1 MSFKHGIADF
11 RFCPD
16 SEREVPVTRRVL
28 RPQKTRATHDN
39 TDSAEVSQSL
49 AEIPECL
56 DDDIPASTRKRKRK
70 PEDNRTQE
78 GDSIAAASP
87 KPRRTNKK
95 PKRGYADPEVY
106 AHLHLLQDYLQENL
120 DVVFCGINPGYMS
133 AETGHHFANPT
144 NHFWRCLYHSG
155 LTSTLLPP
163 SEDYSLPERYNLG
176 LTNIVDRPSAEAA
189 ELSVSEMKAAIPVF
203 LRKISRYRPRFVCFV
218 GMGIWAVIRKALD
231 QLQLSS
237 GSCSSESQG
246 GANRERK
253 ARKHGKGSGNG
264 SKQEKDRL
272 GLQSYKLIHPAK
284 AERLASE
291 TFFFV
296 VPSTSG
302 RVVKYQF
309 SDKISYFSE
318 LHELLR
324 KSRSEIVTQDM
335 LPISVETLGQDI

>member
-16 SEREVPVTRRVL
+16 SEREVSVTRRVL

-39 TDSAEVSQSL
+39 TETGVSQSL
-49 AEIPECL
+49 SEIPECL

-70 PEDNRTQE
+70 PEDNKTQE
-78 GDSIAAASP
+78 GDSIAAVSP

-189 ELSVSEMKAAIPVF
+189 ELSMSEMKAAIPVF

-218 GMGIWAVIRKALD
+218 GMRIWTVIRKALG

-246 GANRERK
+246 GGDRERK
-253 ARKHGKGSGNG
+253 ARKNGKGSGNG

-272 GLQSYKLIHPAK
+272 GLQPYKLVYPAE
-284 AERLASE
+284 AGRLASE

-324 KSRSEIVTQDM
+324 KSPSAIGAQNM
-335 LPISVETLGQDI
+335 LPISVETLGQDM

>member
-1 MSFKHGIADF
+1 
-11 RFCPD
+11 
-16 SEREVPVTRRVL
+16 
-28 RPQKTRATHDN
+28 
-39 TDSAEVSQSL
+39 
-49 AEIPECL
+49 
-56 DDDIPASTRKRKRK
+56 
-70 PEDNRTQE
+70 
-78 GDSIAAASP
+78 

-237 GSCSSESQG
+237 GS
-246 GANRERK
+246 
-253 ARKHGKGSGNG
+253 GNG

-284 AERLASE
+284 AGKPSPRLASE

-302 RVVKYQF
+302 RVVKYQ
-309 SDKISYFSE
+309 
-318 LHELLR
+318 
-324 KSRSEIVTQDM
+324 
-335 LPISVETLGQDI
+335 